1 MRQKISEFIKRL
13 EEYKEAYGD
22 IYVAIEAV
30 PQPYHDIYLDI
41 NIEIR
46 STETDNLYIGLEGS
60 QNYLCL
66 S

>member
-13 EEYKEAYGD
+13 EEQKEIYGD
-22 IYVAIEAV
+22 IYVAIEQV
-30 PQPYHDIYLDI
+30 PSPYHDIYLDI
-41 NIEIR
+41 NMEIR
-46 STETDNLYIGLEGS
+46 NTETDDFYIGLEGS